1 MLFIGVFIYSFNT
14 EMYANFSVITTMY
27 VDHVSAAYPYK
38 MLQTAET
45 IRSLGKPSLQT
56 LFLTAIPTKDKYVGV
71 FVAPPDT
78 QFEYDGKIEDVTKGL
93 SLYFTLF

>member
-1 MLFIGVFIYSFNT
+1 MRIFFVL
-14 EMYANFSVITTMY
+14 TTMY

-45 IRSLGKPSLQT
+45 VRSLGKPSLQT
-56 LFLTAIPTKDKYVGV
+56 LFLTAIPTKEKYVTYAGV

-78 QFEYDGKIEDVTKGL
+78 QFDYDGKIEDVTKGL